1 MIRLPLSRSGRNAME
16 VASQAAKEAGNLLL
30 QHIHGERQLS
40 YKEGRANIVTDVDV
54 LVEKKIIAL
63 LQTEYPG
70 YNILSEESTAINNDS
85 EYTWVID
92 PLDGTNNYVHGI
104 PFYSVSIALTSSDE
118 ILLGLVYD
126 PWMQEL
132 FTAEAG
138 TGARLNGQPVTV
150 SERISVE
157 GSFIGCDMGYDAEA
171 GARILETVKS
181 SWPQMCGIRIMGSAV
196 LGLAY
201 VACGRLDLY
210 VHPYLYPWDVASGIL
225 LIREAG
231 GEVTDWEE
239 KPATI
244 QSRQILAG
252 NRSIHQK
259 FMELMKGQSQLRPE
273 GHEGA

>member
-1 MIRLPLSRSGRNAME
+1 MISLPSSRSGRDAPK
-16 VASQAAKEAGNLLL
+16 VATQAAKEAGNLLL
-30 QHIHGERQLS
+30 QHIHGERQLN
-40 YKEGRANIVTDVDV
+40 YKEGRANIVSDVDI
-54 LVEKKIIAL
+54 LVEEKVIAL

-70 YNILSEESTAINNDS
+70 YNILSEESKAVDNNS

-104 PFYSVSIALTSSDE
+104 PLYSVSIALTSRED
-118 ILLGLVYD
+118 ILLGVIYD

-132 FTAEAG
+132 FVAEKGAG
-138 TGARLNGQPVTV
+138 AWLNDQQVAV
-150 SERISVE
+150 SERVSIE

-171 GARILETVKS
+171 GARILDTVRN

-225 LIREAG
+225 LVREAG
-231 GEVTDWEE
+231 GKVTDWQGEQS
-239 KPATI
+239 TI
-244 QSRQILAG
+244 HNRQILAG
-252 NRSIHQK
+252 NSKIHQE
-259 FMELMKGQSQLRPE
+259 FIRLMGDHL
-273 GHEGA
+273 